1 MVEFSAGTQISEHIF
16 GKLNKNWQPVTTVDT
31 HKIAHIDFH
40 ANSNKISGK
49 IYVVVMHVQH
59 D

>member
-1 MVEFSAGTQISEHIF
+1 MVEFSAGTQISKDIF

-31 HKIAHIDFH
+31 HKIVHIEFH
-40 ANSNKISGK
+40 ANSNEICGK
-49 IYVVVMHVQH
+49 IHVVVMHVQH